1 MMQNNIRTINNNLQL
16 VENTIFNLERAID
29 NAQFSNA
36 LKENNKLMRDLR
48 DQVDMDALIEA
59 KEIREELDMNN

>member
-1 MMQNNIRTINNNLQL
+1 MMQSNIRTINNNLQL

-48 DQVDMDALIEA
+48 D
-59 KEIREELDMNN
+59 